1 MLDLSSMTRAADA
14 LGTALEEYS
23 ANALPD
29 AAPEKTL
36 LRDGVIQRFEFTFEL
51 SWKMIKRFLEM
62 YGLERP
68 DSLTNKELFRAGFE
82 QGLIDDPERWFHYL
96 RMRNQTS
103 DAYDP
108 MKAREVFEAAKEFL
122 PDVQHLLL
130 MLKEKM
136 T

>member
-1 MLDLSSMTRAADA
+1 MLDLSSLIKASEA
-14 LGTALEEYS
+14 LETALEVYS
-23 ANALPD
+23 ASAFPET
-29 AAPEKTL
+29 APERTV

-103 DAYDP
+103 HAYDQQ
-108 MKAREVFEAAKEFL
+108 KAKEVFEAAKEFL
-122 PDVQHLLL
+122 PDATRLLL
-130 MLKEKM
+130 MLKDKM